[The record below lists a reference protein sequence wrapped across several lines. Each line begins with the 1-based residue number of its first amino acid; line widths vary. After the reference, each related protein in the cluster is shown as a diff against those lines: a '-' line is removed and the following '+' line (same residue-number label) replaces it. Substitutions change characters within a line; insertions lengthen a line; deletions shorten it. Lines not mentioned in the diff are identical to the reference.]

1 MFDQETMICCIMVI
15 LSVIPLFVLRCC
27 NDDSNKIQRFFYQND
42 RQMYILLE
50 LAIFI
55 LTITFIFNIRVV
67 SMFFL
72 YECIEYFQVK
82 QYIINKF
89 PFMNAIL
96 K

>member
-1 MFDQETMICCIMVI
+1 MLDEETMVCCVMVI

-27 NDDSNKIQRFFYQND
+27 NDDSNKIQRFFYEND

-50 LAIFI
+50 LSMFI

-72 YECIEYFQVK
+72 YEFIEYFQVK
-82 QYIINKF
+82 QYIVAKF
-89 PFMNAIL
+89 PVMSAIL